1 MESKASSQ
9 TVIAPRKSF
18 RRDQKFGQVRSR
30 ALSSAAASSAT
41 QYHGHE
47 RTIRSIRPRASA
59 SNIGAGQW
67 NRLSQSLQIPLS
79 TSARRLKRLCRS
91 ASFGVRLHDVMQ
103 EVAESMSHVSC
114 GDLGARWLQ

>member
-1 MESKASSQ
+1 MVMSERS
-9 TVIAPRKSF
+9 APSDR
-18 RRDQKFGQVRSR
+18 G
-30 ALSSAAASSAT
+30 
-41 QYHGHE
+41 
-47 RTIRSIRPRASA
+47 PRA

-114 GDLGARWLQ
+114 GDLGARWLQFILPEEQLEICCDALSSARG